1 MFSRL
6 PKPRYTFSPFGGKKE
21 SDDDNSIKIVFKRK
35 RLSKRESSGSIWK
48 IVLMV
53 LAVIWFIQYL
63 GGFGGGK

>member
-21 SDDDNSIKIVFKRK
+21 SDDNSIKIVFKRK